1 MFSTYNIISN
11 RKINKIYL
19 FIYLCEQIKKLFLY
33 FIITIKLNELQ
44 KYIELDFDSFQRD
57 QRS

>member
-44 KYIELDFDSFQRD
+44 KYIEFYFDSFQRD